1 MTKLTVASV
10 QLNSVVGDLSGNTS
24 RIKEAVAFAGEKG
37 ADLVV
42 FPELAITGY
51 PPEDLV
57 FNPQFVTENLLC
69 LQDIAK
75 VTSEVAV
82 VLGFVDQDKK
92 GNIYNAAALLAN
104 GSKEFVYHKLI
115 LPNYGVFDE
124 KRYFQPGIKAEVR
137 ELKNIKFG
145 INICEDIWDDS
156 GPIKSQAVAGAKMI
170 LNINGS
176 PYHIGKYSTRES
188 MLIERATSNNIAI
201 VYLNMVGGQDEL
213 VFDGGSMVVD
223 SDGTVVIRGNQF
235 QQEFT
240 LFEITEENEQQ
251 AGSGVDIVSRETFT
265 FDGRLEDSIGTSIF
279 PVMHVP
285 SVEHNHLA
293 ELYAALVLGIR
304 DYVLKNRFTKVV
316 IGLSG
321 GIDSAL
327 TAVLAVD
334 AVGKDN
340 VMVISMPSRYSS
352 EGSITDA
359 KELAKNLGLKLNV
372 LPIELMYKEYLS
384 SLDELFQ
391 GTVFN
396 TAEENIQAR
405 IRGTLLMALSNKF
418 GWLVLTTGNKSEMG
432 MGYATLYGDMA
443 GGFAVLK
450 DVLKTQVY
458 ELCKYRNSLSERKLI
473 SNAILVKPPSAELRF
488 DQRDQ
493 DTLPPYEI
501 LDPILK
507 AYVEQDQPFHEIV
520 ASGYDPN
527 DVRMVIGAVERSEY
541 NRRQSPPGI
550 KVTPR
555 AFGRDWRFPISNRY
569 KSS

>member
-1 MTKLTVASV
+1 
-10 QLNSVVGDLSGNTS
+10 
-24 RIKEAVAFAGEKG
+24 
-37 ADLVV
+37 
-42 FPELAITGY
+42 
-51 PPEDLV
+51 
-57 FNPQFVTENLLC
+57 
-69 LQDIAK
+69 
-75 VTSEVAV
+75 
-82 VLGFVDQDKK
+82 
-92 GNIYNAAALLAN
+92 
-104 GSKEFVYHKLI
+104 
-115 LPNYGVFDE
+115 
-124 KRYFQPGIKAEVR
+124 
-137 ELKNIKFG
+137 
-145 INICEDIWDDS
+145 
-156 GPIKSQAVAGAKMI
+156 MI

-279 PVMHVP
+279 PVRHVP

-359 KELAKNLGLKLNV
+359 KEIAKNLGLKLNV
-372 LPIELMYKEYLS
+372 
-384 SLDELFQ
+384 
-391 GTVFN
+391 
-396 TAEENIQAR
+396 
-405 IRGTLLMALSNKF
+405 
-418 GWLVLTTGNKSEMG
+418 
-432 MGYATLYGDMA
+432 
-443 GGFAVLK
+443 
-450 DVLKTQVY
+450 
-458 ELCKYRNSLSERKLI
+458 
-473 SNAILVKPPSAELRF
+473 
-488 DQRDQ
+488 
-493 DTLPPYEI
+493 
-501 LDPILK
+501 
-507 AYVEQDQPFHEIV
+507 
-520 ASGYDPN
+520 
-527 DVRMVIGAVERSEY
+527 
-541 NRRQSPPGI
+541 
-550 KVTPR
+550 
-555 AFGRDWRFPISNRY
+555 
-569 KSS
+569 